1 MARKRRVTDS
11 KREIPVLTD
20 AVGEHAAGVLDEQQ
34 LAELTTELSERM
46 HALVDELMRAANEQ
60 LSDLLRQELPELVE
74 SILRE
79 KLASARKPE

>member
-1 MARKRRVTDS
+1 MVRKRRVADR

-20 AVGEHAAGVLDEQQ
+20 AVGEHAAELLDEQQ
-34 LAELTTELSERM
+34 LSELRAELSGRM